1 MDESEGPTGKMIVDG
16 IKVDYSSLSRE
27 LKENQGEEVDFEFIE
42 SLKEISSEIEKLV
55 PNMKAIDKY
64 IYIMDEDDLFFVG
77 LMMLR
82 IN

>member
-1 MDESEGPTGKMIVDG
+1 MVDEDAMDESEGPTGKMIVDE
-16 IKVDYSSLSRE
+16 IKVDYSALSRE

-64 IYIMDEDDLFFVG
+64 LIYYG
-77 LMMLR
+77 
-82 IN
+82 

>member
-1 MDESEGPTGKMIVDG
+1 MVDEDAMDESEGPTGKMVVDE
-16 IKVDYSSLSRE
+16 IKVDYSALSRE

-64 IYIMDEDDLFFVG
+64 LIYYG
-77 LMMLR
+77 
-82 IN
+82 